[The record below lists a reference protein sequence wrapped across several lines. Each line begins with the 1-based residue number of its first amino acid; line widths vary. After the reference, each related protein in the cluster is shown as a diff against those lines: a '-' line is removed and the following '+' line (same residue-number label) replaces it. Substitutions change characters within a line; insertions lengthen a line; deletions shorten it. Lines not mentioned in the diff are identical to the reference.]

1 MYSGWQEIHQ
11 VASRPA
17 HAPAPDPAAPPDP
30 ALAAVIAAAPA
41 HAAANAAG
49 PALSDALGP
58 APSLGGEGGRGPEA
72 EGAALDRRGW
82 RGVPAARCSTRRR

>member
-1 MYSGWQEIHQ
+1 MYSGWQATHP
-11 VASRPA
+11 VASRP
-17 HAPAPDPAAPPDP
+17 APAPDPAAPLDP
-30 ALAAVIAAAPA
+30 APAAVIAAAPA

-58 APSLGGEGGRGPEA
+58 APSLGGEGGRGQEG